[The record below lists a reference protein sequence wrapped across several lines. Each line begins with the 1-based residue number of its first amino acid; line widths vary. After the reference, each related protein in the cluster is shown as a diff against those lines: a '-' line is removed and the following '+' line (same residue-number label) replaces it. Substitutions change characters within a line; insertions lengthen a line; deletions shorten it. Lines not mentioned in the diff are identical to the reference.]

1 MFSLLAEAGVDAVLL
16 NCLDGGV
23 MAAAG
28 AIQRGGT
35 RYCGVGSRMTQMHPM
50 A

>member
-1 MFSLLAEAGVDAVLL
+1 MLSLLAEAGVDAVLL

-28 AIQRGGT
+28 AIQRGGP
-35 RYCGVGSRMTQMHPM
+35 GIEALAQG
-50 A
+50 